1 MYRLERCSRRGS
13 MRCGTEGVDQ
23 NQIRIRKIAVFG
35 PGRFPRWTVTIPR
48 WASIVHLGLLL
59 GQPVQPTFAHV
70 LIDYFAFALVQSI
83 SILVRVFRQTHD
95 RSPAP
100 HHPSSDTDT
109 TSFPRRVVPYAIINA
124 MHRGRSHIF

>member
-70 LIDYFAFALVQSI
+70 LIDYFAFALVQTI
-83 SILVRVFRQTHD
+83 SILVRVFRQQNDST
-95 RSPAP
+95 PVVNE
-100 HHPSSDTDT
+100 PSYDNEN
-109 TSFPRRVVPYAIINA
+109 IL
-124 MHRGRSHIF
+124 